1 MVDTTINIKLNKSI
15 SDLVVAQIKLD
26 LLLNEGMPISD
37 DLDYFKSL
45 INDCRSNLNKIMVY
59 RNKNE

>member
-1 MVDTTINIKLNKSI
+1 MADTTINIKLNKSI

>member
-45 INDCRSNLNKIMVY
+45 INDCRFSLNKIMVY